1 MCLILMLF
9 KFLLGLENVLAVL
22 ARVPMLAL
30 LVPKTQLSGMCG
42 PTSVAPSA
50 FDLIGMHSAKIEV
63 VSYAIG
69 TEVTTAAF
77 GHD

>member
-1 MCLILMLF
+1 
-9 KFLLGLENVLAVL
+9 
-22 ARVPMLAL
+22 MLAL